1 MFWYDADDDG
11 GWMFVLYM
19 VVEFNDD
26 DDDDEDDCISFFSS
40 VMSFSLFEIC
50 SSGLI
55 LLTLSSYALSSS
67 YNVQWY
73 KKKYKNDIIYIM
85 MRAM

>member
-1 MFWYDADDDG
+1 
-11 GWMFVLYM
+11 M
-19 VVEFNDD
+19 VFEFNDD
-26 DDDDEDDCISFFSS
+26 DDDDDDDDDCISFFSS

-67 YNVQWY
+67 YKMYND
-73 KKKYKNDIIYIM
+73 KKSIKKTI
-85 MRAM
+85 